1 MLALW
6 PAELTARMFQCPD
19 QDSNPKL
26 LVRIEV

>member
-6 PAELTARMFQCPD
+6 PAELTARMILYPD

-26 LVRIEV
+26 LVRTEV

>member
-6 PAELTARMFQCPD
+6 PAELTARMFQYPD

-26 LVRIEV
+26 LVRGEA